1 MSKVK
6 KSIILILFCILQF
19 FSNAQTDTTLLPFQE
34 FYRQVIAYHPIAKQA
49 RLLTDQAKA
58 ELRSARGAFDPVI
71 DLSYRNKTTNS
82 QNSYSYFTPELK
94 LPTLVGI
101 DVKAG
106 AEMSSGLNLDPELS
120 KYDPTSNAYKGY
132 DLYYAGLSLPVGQ
145 GLMFDPRRAALRQ
158 AQVMQNLAEAEKIK
172 VINKLLLQSAK
183 DYWNWQQSYE
193 VVLLMQLNVQLAE
206 NRLNFIINRIK
217 LGEEKPI
224 DSVEAMIEYKRREVL
239 LLEARLD
246 FANTGLLLSNYL
258 WNDGNEPL
266 ALKPGIVPGNAGNE
280 LYNLSSDSLQNL
292 VSRSQQIHPELL
304 KLNNKI
310 ASLEVE
316 RKLNRE
322 MIKPRL
328 TFDYFPFRS
337 YTAGNG
343 DGVEN
348 IFVNNYKFGV
358 SFYSALFLRKERGNL
373 QATNFKLKQMD
384 FDLQLTKREI
394 VNNVLASYN
403 ELQNLGN
410 LITIQQTLVNNANT
424 LRNAEET
431 RFDNGESSLF
441 LVNQRE
447 RSLIE
452 SQAKLVELKA
462 KYAKAKIMLQWSSGI
477 QMFD

>member
-1 MSKVK
+1 
-6 KSIILILFCILQF
+6 
-19 FSNAQTDTTLLPFQE
+19 
-34 FYRQVIAYHPIAKQA
+34 
-49 RLLTDQAKA
+49 
-58 ELRSARGAFDPVI
+58 
-71 DLSYRNKTTNS
+71 
-82 QNSYSYFTPELK
+82 
-94 LPTLVGI
+94 
-101 DVKAG
+101 
-106 AEMSSGLNLDPELS
+106 
-120 KYDPTSNAYKGY
+120 
-132 DLYYAGLSLPVGQ
+132 
-145 GLMFDPRRAALRQ
+145 
-158 AQVMQNLAEAEKIK
+158 
-172 VINKLLLQSAK
+172 
-183 DYWNWQQSYE
+183 
-193 VVLLMQLNVQLAE
+193 
-206 NRLNFIINRIK
+206 
-217 LGEEKPI
+217 
-224 DSVEAMIEYKRREVL
+224 
-239 LLEARLD
+239 
-246 FANTGLLLSNYL
+246 
-258 WNDGNEPL
+258 
-266 ALKPGIVPGNAGNE
+266 VPGNAGNE

-304 KLNNKI
+304 KLNNKL

-337 YTAGNG
+337 YTAGNS

-348 IFVNNYKFGV
+348 IFANNYKFGV

>member
-1 MSKVK
+1 MNKVK
-6 KSIILILFCILQF
+6 RGLFLILLCILQF
-19 FSNAQTDTTLLPFQE
+19 LSNAQNDTTLLPFQD

-71 DLSYRNKTTNS
+71 DVNYRNKTSNDVTS
-82 QNSYSYFTPELK
+82 FSYFMPQLK
-94 LPTLVGI
+94 VPTLIGI
-101 DVKAG
+101 DLKAG
-106 AEMSSGLNLDPELS
+106 AEMSSGLNLNPELG
-120 KYDPTSNAYKGY
+120 KLDPTSNAYKGY
-132 DLYYAGLSLPVGQ
+132 ELYYAGLSLPIGQ

-172 VINKLLLQSAK
+172 IINKLLLQSAK
-183 DYWNWQQSYE
+183 DYWNWQQAYE

-246 FANTGLLLSNYL
+246 FANAGLLLSNYL

-266 ALKPGIVPGNAGNE
+266 ALKPGVVPSSSGNE
-280 LYNLSSDSLQNL
+280 LYNLSSDSLQSL
-292 VSRSQQIHPELL
+292 ISRSQQIHPELL

-310 ASLEVE
+310 ASLEVD

-322 MIKPRL
+322 MLKPRL

-337 YTAGNG
+337 YSGGTS

-348 IFVNNYKFGV
+348 IFMNNYKFGV
-358 SFYSALFLRKERGNL
+358 SFYSSIFLRKERGKL
-373 QATNFKLKQMD
+373 QATNFKLKQTD
-384 FDLQLTKREI
+384 FEFQLTKREI
-394 VNNVLASYN
+394 VNDVLASYN
-403 ELQNLGN
+403 DLQNLAN
-410 LITIQQTLVNNANT
+410 LINIQQTLVNNANT
-424 LRNAEET
+424 LRNAEEI

-452 SQAKLVELKA
+452 SQAKLVEIKA
-462 KYAKAKIMLQWSSGI
+462 KYAKAKVMLQWSSGV